1 MSKNLSMWR
10 RMRGS
15 ADMASCREVGRGL
28 QAYLDGHT
36 DELTARRIARH
47 LERCR
52 RCGMEADIYAAI
64 KTALVRQRHALDP
77 AAVARLRDFGAHLLN
92 DPPTVGG

>member
-1 MSKNLSMWR
+1 MSKNLSLWR

-15 ADMASCREVGRGL
+15 ADMASCREVGLGL

-36 DELTARRIARH
+36 DELTARRIAHH

-52 RCGMEADIYAAI
+52 RCGMEAETYTAI
-64 KTALVRQRHALDP
+64 KSALGRQRQALDP
-77 AAVARLRDFGAHLLN
+77 AAVARLRDFGAHLA
-92 DPPTVGG
+92 DEPPL